1 MSGARARQSRLTAF
15 IKKPISR
22 ATRSTGEAKEAKA
35 SLRGV
40 EVPSAIIEGV
50 AGELKA
56 PVTIIEPLVDWI
68 VSYLNRLCCW
78 SVGLDRL
85 ALDLLRTRDDDVR
98 FALYVL
104 GIEIGERK
112 VTDDGFAKLRSV
124 LLVII
129 KYLELAGVVE
139 YVRDL
144 GVVNLRRAG

>member
-1 MSGARARQSRLTAF
+1 
-15 IKKPISR
+15 
-22 ATRSTGEAKEAKA
+22 
-35 SLRGV
+35 
-40 EVPSAIIEGV
+40 
-50 AGELKA
+50 
-56 PVTIIEPLVDWI
+56 
-68 VSYLNRLCCW
+68 LNRPCCW

-85 ALDLLRTRDDDVR
+85 ALDLLRARDDDVR

-104 GIEIGERK
+104 GVEVRERK

>member
-1 MSGARARQSRLTAF
+1 MNGARARQSRLTAF

-35 SLRGV
+35 GLRGV
-40 EVPSAIIEGV
+40 EVPSAVIEDV

-68 VSYLNRLCCW
+68 VSYLNRPCCW

-85 ALDLLRTRDDDVR
+85 ALDLLRARGDDVR

-104 GIEIGERK
+104 DVEVGERK

>member
-1 MSGARARQSRLTAF
+1 MEPGQGSPGSRY
-15 IKKPISR
+15 
-22 ATRSTGEAKEAKA
+22 
-35 SLRGV
+35 SLRSPQAGLQGVLGRLRRQKPALGGV
-40 EVPSAIIEGV
+40 EVPSAIIEDV

-68 VSYLNRLCCW
+68 VSYLNRPCCW

-85 ALDLLRTRDDDVR
+85 ALDLLRARGDDVR

-104 GIEIGERK
+104 GVEVGERK

>member
-1 MSGARARQSRLTAF
+1 MSGARARQSRLTVF
-15 IKKPISR
+15 IKKPTGR

-35 SLRGV
+35 GLRGV

-68 VSYLNRLCCW
+68 VSYLNRPCCW

-85 ALDLLRTRDDDVR
+85 ALDLLRARGDDVR

-104 GIEIGERK
+104 GVEVGERK